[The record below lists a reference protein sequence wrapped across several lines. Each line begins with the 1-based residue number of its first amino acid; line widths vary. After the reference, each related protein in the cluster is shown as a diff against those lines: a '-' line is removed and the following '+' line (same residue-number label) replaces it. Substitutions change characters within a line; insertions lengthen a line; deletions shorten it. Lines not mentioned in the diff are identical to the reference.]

1 MLYQITNDMAECDN
15 LSKLLQ
21 ADGLHFTEQGYN
33 LLEDELIPEI
43 KSTLLKQKELVS
55 N

>member
-1 MLYQITNDMAECDN
+1 MNNCAN
-15 LSKLLQ
+15 LKELLQ
-21 ADGLHFTEQGYN
+21 TDGLHFTQQGYN

-43 KSTLLKQKELVS
+43 KATLAKQSELVS